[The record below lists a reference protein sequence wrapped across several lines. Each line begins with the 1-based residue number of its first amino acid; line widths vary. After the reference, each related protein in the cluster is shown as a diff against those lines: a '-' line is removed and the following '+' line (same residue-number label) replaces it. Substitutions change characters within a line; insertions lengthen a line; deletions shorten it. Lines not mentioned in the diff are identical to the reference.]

1 MPDPRPTRTPPVE
14 AALTRRQGLL
24 GVLALG
30 AFGGLALS
38 ACSSPAT
45 LDQTVAPSATAA
57 PVPPAVADEHALIT
71 RYDATIAAFPALAAG
86 LTAIRNQHGEHLVA
100 LGVAASAPV
109 STASDAP
116 LSLPTDPRAAI
127 GALIDA
133 ERAAMRQRIDA
144 CVAATEPETAR
155 TLTFI
160 AASEGSHVPALK
172 DLQP

>member
-30 AFGGLALS
+30 GLGGLALA

-45 LDQTVAPSATAA
+45 PDQTVAPSASAA
-57 PVPPAVADEHALIT
+57 PVSPAVADEQALIA
-71 RYDATIAAFPALAAG
+71 RYDATIVAFPALAAA
-86 LTAIRNQHGEHLVA
+86 LTTIRDQHGEHLVA
-100 LGVAASAPV
+100 LGVADSAPAA
-109 STASDAP
+109 TASDAP

-127 GALIDA
+127 GVLIDA
-133 ERAAMRQRIDA
+133 ERSAMRQRIDA
-144 CVAATEPETAR
+144 CVAATDPETAR